1 MFSHVTLGVNDLD
14 ASIVFY
20 DGVMKVLGYERHSRC
35 ESFAGYGRTDD
46 AMSEINSLWI
56 LKPANGKPA
65 SGGNGTNIAFNAPDR
80 KTVREFHRVAIKLGG
95 TDDGLP
101 GIREEA
107 HTNFYAAYVI
117 DLDGNKLV
125 AVCHRDEKE

>member
-14 ASIVFY
+14 ASIVFF
-20 DGVMKVLGYERHSRC
+20 DGVMNALGYERHSQS

-46 AMSEINSLWI
+46 AMSQINSLWI
-56 LKPANGKPA
+56 LKPANGEPA

-107 HTNFYAAYVI
+107 HANFYAAYVI